1 MCPEYESVS
10 CPLVSDSA
18 TPWTVARQAPLSM
31 DSPGKHT
38 GIGSHSL
45 LQGIF
50 LTQGLNL
57 GLLHCRQVLYHLS
70 HRGSPHVQ
78 IFCPALFWKKSF
90 PDSSARS
97 NLDRW
102 LVKSA
107 AQLSSWHLS
116 SASSSMCFFFFSPL
130 AFLILKA
137 LFPGTHI
144 GISLSLFLHFWY
156 AFLGYHTHSTS

>member
-1 MCPEYESVS
+1 MQFTKSNMEYSNS
-10 CPLVSDSA
+10 CCQMQVRVLLVSISQILQYTCIHVCFSHVRLFA
-18 TPWTVARQAPLSM
+18 TPWTVAHQVPLSM

-57 GLLHCRQVLYHLS
+57 GLLHCRQILYHPS
-70 HRGSPHVQ
+70 HGGSPHVQ

-97 NLDRW
+97 NLDGW

-107 AQLSSWHLS
+107 AQLSS
-116 SASSSMCFFFFSPL
+116 
-130 AFLILKA
+130 
-137 LFPGTHI
+137 
-144 GISLSLFLHFWY
+144 
-156 AFLGYHTHSTS
+156 